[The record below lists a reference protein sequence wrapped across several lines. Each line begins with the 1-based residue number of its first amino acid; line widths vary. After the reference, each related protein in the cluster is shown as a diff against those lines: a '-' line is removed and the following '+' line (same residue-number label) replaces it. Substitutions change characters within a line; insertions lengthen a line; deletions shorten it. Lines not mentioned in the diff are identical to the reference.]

1 MLDPDVAAL
10 LEGADK
16 TIARLE
22 KLCCA
27 PGRSPSMQAIAD
39 DLAATRAEFEGFVRD
54 TSAADSIVDRL
65 EHTGG
70 RVGRLQVGCCA
81 PARMPLYAD
90 LLTSLTELQRA
101 ANARV
106 GRGH

>member
-1 MLDPDVAAL
+1 
-10 LEGADK
+10 
-16 TIARLE
+16 
-22 KLCCA
+22 
-27 PGRSPSMQAIAD
+27 MQAIAD
-39 DLAATRAEFEGFVRD
+39 DLAATRAEFAGSVGTE
-54 TSAADSIVDRL
+54 SAADSILTLL
-65 EHTGG
+65 EETGS

-90 LLTSLTELQRA
+90 LLVSLTELQRA